1 MKTTQD
7 PGILLLACGALLL
20 VGAVSAF
27 GDTDG
32 IVEAPV
38 SPTNAAAAGFRML
51 RNDTLAAAISPR
63 TGAVAGVWDLRLDR
77 RVVERSDDLY
87 RIEKKDGRSE
97 SNERFDRVVSIRK
110 SGPQEIVVRCRNRR
124 LDDLLVTKVYRFGDS
139 PQEMSKTVTFQSRGE
154 GGYFLE
160 YFAVTTLDS
169 AFRKGG
175 RFNLHAADYLGPGE
189 PALDHRGHNRVVVQ
203 YRYRVN
209 GRYVTTVTGFNFSE
223 EDRYTDNGW
232 VDPVFADYLGNGTEA
247 SAEVRTLVLAGDE
260 FDYYTYYDHLPE
272 VEKVFDV
279 KVSNWFW
286 KECRMDA
293 MYLTRNS
300 LDKYGDMPCMTT
312 RWSLNVLW
320 GDYFSEGD
328 LVIGSR
334 DKPRPTVP
342 AGKIAAENHR
352 LIASAPHW
360 RLSMYTWLWTIARSS
375 RTFAKHPEF
384 VITTREG
391 KPDQSTWRHD
401 VTRDRSYLKQ
411 MRAPGFKEYSLDQ
424 YRRYAETMGIQFI
437 YIDGCPI
444 GISRLDWKLK
454 TVQQTYDWLDYFRSI
469 RRTLRSV
476 HPDGFVFVNNP
487 NQPYT
492 DGGYYEDHHMPQN
505 IRKDW
510 RSYAHKL
517 MVLKYRERP
526 KRWHALLYWMEA
538 NKPFY
543 SNYTLG
549 LGFTYSNGGTEW
561 HASTLR
567 AYVHAGW
574 ELRGSRMVM
583 AVKSPRF
590 WRDSSDVEVYSLRK
604 GGEGLVS
611 IISHKD
617 TTAAVPIRLDATGMG
632 LDPGRPVY
640 VWQLRMRDNRGAKQW
655 KTAPTQ
661 CFDKV
666 YLGAKKV
673 DGGELTLSIESRPLL
688 LELLVLTQDPVWFTE
703 INGET
708 LRTVQNNLLTASI
721 TELPSA
727 PNRRLRIDVEK
738 GNATLFLLGPDGRAP
753 SVLLDNAP
761 RAARPAKLGN
771 AKGFAAEVSAGT
783 HVLTL
788 K

>member
-1 MKTTQD
+1 MS
-7 PGILLLACGALLL
+7 IREEVSVRLA
-20 VGAVSAF
+20 VRWAVLAATVLPSAQAKEPAV
-27 GDTDG
+27 THPATPQQA
-32 IVEAPV
+32 V
-38 SPTNAAAAGFRML
+38 AAGFPML
-51 RNDTLAAAISPR
+51 RNGVLAVAISPS
-63 TGAVAGVWDLRLDR
+63 TGAVTGVWDLRLSR
-77 RVVERSDDLY
+77 RIVTATDDLY
-87 RIEKKDGRSE
+87 RIRKRKGAAE
-97 SNERFDRVVSIRK
+97 SSERFDEVVSLQRK
-110 SGPQEIVVRCRNRR
+110 GRGRIIVRCRNQK
-124 LDDLLVTKVYRFGDS
+124 LADLLVTKTYRFGDS
-139 PQEMSKTVTFQSRGE
+139 PQEFAKTISFRSAE
-154 GGYFLE
+154 EAGYFVE
-160 YFAVTTLDS
+160 YVIRTTLDS
-169 AFRKGG
+169 TFRKGG
-175 RFNLHAADYLGPGE
+175 RFDLHAADYLGPGE
-189 PALDHRGHNRVVVQ
+189 PTFDHRNHNRIVAQ

-209 GRYVTTVTGFNFSE
+209 GRYVTTVTGFNFSD
-223 EDRYTDNGW
+223 EDRYTDDGW
-232 VDPVFADYLGNGTEA
+232 VDPVFADYLRKGARA

-260 FDYYTYYDHLPE
+260 FDYYRYYDHLPE

-279 KVSNWFW
+279 EVSNWFW

-293 MYLTRNS
+293 MYLTRNT

-312 RWSLNVLW
+312 RWNLNPMW

-334 DKPRPTVP
+334 DTPRPTVP
-342 AGKIAAENHR
+342 ASKIVAENHR
-352 LIASAPHW
+352 FIASAPHW
-360 RLSMYTWLWTIARSS
+360 RLSMYTWLWTIAHSS
-375 RTFAKHPEF
+375 RTLAKHPGF
-384 VITTREG
+384 VITAQDG
-391 KPDQSTWRHD
+391 KPDRSTWRHD
-401 VTRDRSYLKQ
+401 VTRDISYLKQ
-411 MRAPGFKEYSLDQ
+411 MRAPGFREYFLDQ
-424 YRRYAETMGIQFI
+424 YRRYARTMGIQFI

-444 GISRLDWKLK
+444 GISRPDWKLN
-454 TVQQTYDWLDYFRSI
+454 TVQQTYDWLDYFRDV
-469 RRTLRSV
+469 RRTVRSV

-492 DGGYYEDHHMPQN
+492 DGGYYEDHHMPRN
-505 IRKDW
+505 IGKDW

-517 MVLKYRERP
+517 MVLKFRERP

-583 AVKSPRF
+583 AVRSPRF

-617 TTAAVPIRLDATGMG
+617 KTATVPIRLDAARMG
-632 LDPGRPVY
+632 LDPRRPVY
-640 VWQLRMRDNRGAKQW
+640 VWQLRMRDNRGAKKW

-666 YLGAKKV
+666 YLGAKNV
-673 DGGELTLSIESRPLL
+673 AGGALALSVESRPLL
-688 LELLVLTQDPVWFTE
+688 LELVVLTQGPVWFTE
-703 INGET
+703 VNGET

-727 PNRRLRIDVEK
+727 PDRQLRIDVEK
-738 GNATLFLLGPDGRAP
+738 SGATLFLLGPDGGAP
-753 SVLLDNAP
+753 SALLDNAP
-761 RAARPAKLGN
+761 CPMRPATLGN
-771 AKGFAAEVSAGT
+771 AKGFAAKVPAGT